1 MLFARIPICLYIM
14 ISKAQIKYIRSL
26 QHKKYRQKFRRFIA
40 AGDKIVHEL
49 LEGGLVK
56 VITVYGT
63 ADWLANNEKPLV
75 QREVEI
81 TEISLPELASLS
93 LLSTPPGV
101 LALCEIPF
109 SRQHLELE
117 NKVSI
122 LAEHIQDPGNL
133 GTIIRIADW
142 FGIEYLVCSPGCA
155 DAYNPKTVQATMGS
169 IGRVKVVER
178 ELPGLLSRYASVP
191 SYAATL
197 QGEDITGFL
206 KIKEGF
212 ILIGNESKGLSKEVI
227 SLASYRVTI
236 PRPGKAE
243 SLNAAVA
250 AGIICSRLLI

>member
-1 MLFARIPICLYIM
+1 M
-14 ISKAQIKYIRSL
+14 S
-26 QHKKYRQKFRRFIA
+26 RFIA
-40 AGDKIVHEL
+40 EGDKTVREL

-63 ADWLANNEKPLV
+63 AEWLENNEKPLL
-75 QREVEI
+75 QRDVEI
-81 TEISLPELASLS
+81 TAISMPELTSLS

-109 SRQHLELE
+109 FEPHLQLQ

-122 LAEHIQDPGNL
+122 LAENIQDPGNL

-178 ELPGLLSRYASVP
+178 ALPELLRSHPSVP

-197 QGEDITGFL
+197 HGEDIAGFS
-206 KIKEGF
+206 KITEGF
-212 ILIGNESKGLSKEVI
+212 ILIGNESKGLSGEVI
-227 SLASYRVTI
+227 SLASYQVTI
-236 PRPGKAE
+236 PRRGKAE

>member
-1 MLFARIPICLYIM
+1 M
-14 ISKAQIKYIRSL
+14 
-26 QHKKYRQKFRRFIA
+26 RRFIA
-40 AGDKIVHEL
+40 EGDKTVSEL
-49 LEGGLVK
+49 LEGGRVK
-56 VITVYGT
+56 VITVYAT
-63 ADWLANNEKPLV
+63 AEWLANNEKPLG
-75 QREVEI
+75 QQGVEI
-81 TEISLPELASLS
+81 TGISLPELTSLS

-101 LALCEIPF
+101 LALCEIPV
-109 SRQHLELE
+109 LEQQLQLQ

-122 LAEHIQDPGNL
+122 LAENIQDPGNL

-178 ELPGLLSRYASVP
+178 ALPELLRKYATVP

-197 QGEDITGFL
+197 QGEDITGFS

-212 ILIGNESKGLSKEVI
+212 ILIGNESRGLSEEVV
-227 SLASYRVTI
+227 SLAGYRVTI

-250 AGIICSRLLI
+250 AGIICGRLLI